1 MYSLS
6 PPNSPIKET
15 VVYPHFMEEKMKHR
29 HVKITYKTSGRRGRI
44 WALIY
49 SSVDKES
56 ACNAGDPTSYSWFRK
71 IRWRRD
77 RLPTPGFLGFSC
89 VSAGKESACNAGDL
103 GSIPGLGRSPGQGY
117 PLQYSGLENSVDCIV
132 HGVAKSRTRL
142 SDFHFHFQIPAVAVF
157 LPLFQYTDIHPIF
170 KHPCSKTTADGD
182 YSHESQRHLLLG
194 RKAMTNL
201 DSILISRN
209 ITLPTKVY
217 IVKPMVFFS
226 CHVQMWE
233 MDHEEGWVLKNWCF
247 WTVGLEKTLESPM
260 DSKEIKPVNPKG
272 NQPWMF
278 IGRTDAEAEAPILWL
293 TYAKNWLI
301 GEDPDAGKD
310 WWQVDV
316 SLRGSS
322 NHGIFFPGESTGV
335 GCHFLLQ
342 GIFPTQGSN
351 PGLPHCMQ
359 TVYRLSLQGSQHIV
373 ILCIIFQ
380 YIILSCRPIFSTYP
394 THAHLCHKE

>member
-44 WALIY
+44 WALIH

-56 ACNAGDPTSYSWFRK
+56 ACNAGDPASYSWFRK

-89 VSAGKESACNAGDL
+89 GSAGKESACNTGDL

-117 PLQYSGLENSVDCIV
+117 PLQYSGLENTVDCIV

-201 DSILISRN
+201 DSVLISRH
-209 ITLPTKVY
+209 ITLPRKVY
-217 IVKPMVFFS
+217 IVKPMVFSVVMYRCEKWTMKKVECWRIDAFELWGWRRLLR
-226 CHVQMWE
+226 VQWTARKSNQSIPKAINPE
-233 MDHEEGWVLKNWCF
+233 CSLEELMLKLELQSFRHLIWRADS
-247 WTVGLEKTLESPM
+247 LEKALMLGKIESRRREWDDWMGSP
-260 DSKEIKPVNPKG
+260 
-272 NQPWMF
+272 NQWAWVW
-278 IGRTDAEAEAPILWL
+278 IWANSGR
-293 TYAKNWLI
+293 
-301 GEDPDAGKD
+301 
-310 WWQVDV
+310 
-316 SLRGSS
+316 
-322 NHGIFFPGESTGV
+322 
-335 GCHFLLQ
+335 
-342 GIFPTQGSN
+342 
-351 PGLPHCMQ
+351 
-359 TVYRLSLQGSQHIV
+359 
-373 ILCIIFQ
+373 
-380 YIILSCRPIFSTYP
+380 
-394 THAHLCHKE
+394 